1 MFQHFQAQPEPPS
14 KLNPHLPKDLDTV
27 ILHALAKKPEERF
40 ASISAF
46 ARAFQEA
53 LQSADRPRT
62 TNVLPKVDN
71 IRATLTISKAEA
83 LHGTTRTLTLPEGRQ
98 VNVVIPA
105 GTQDG
110 QLIRLEERGE
120 PASSG
125 GSTGTLLLTIAIKQA
140 EENTLAAS
148 TSYDPTIIR
157 NVPPPNPVSSQPPDT
172 HRPGLS
178 RAIPLLLL
186 ALILLLV
193 GENIGFFY
201 FARANSTIP
210 NPYPPY
216 SGTLALDDSLAYN
229 NGYKWGEDTNNQGG
243 TCAFTGGAYHI
254 GESGQGQTVN
264 CIASASNFADF
275 AYEVKMT
282 IIKGDAGG
290 IIFRA
295 DVANSKSYYFR
306 IGQDGSY
313 ALELFTDN
321 VLSHAQI
328 LKSGSNSIINT
339 GTNQSNLIAVVA
351 QGTNI
356 NLYVNLHLIYSVSDS
371 TYSQGQIGLIAE
383 DINSPTEV
391 AFSNARVWT
400 L

>member
-1 MFQHFQAQPEPPS
+1 
-14 KLNPHLPKDLDTV
+14 
-27 ILHALAKKPEERF
+27 
-40 ASISAF
+40 
-46 ARAFQEA
+46 

-62 TNVLPKVDN
+62 TNVLPKVEN

-83 LHGTTRTLTLPEGRQ
+83 LHGTTRTLTLPGGRQ

-105 GTQDG
+105 GTQDD

-125 GSTGTLLLTIAIKQA
+125 GSTGTLLLSIAIKQA
-140 EENTLAAS
+140 EDNTLAAS

-157 NVPPPNPVSSQPPDT
+157 NVPPPNSVSSQPPDT
-172 HRPGLS
+172 HRPGLF

-229 NGYKWGEDTNNQGG
+229 NGYKWGEDDH
-243 TCAFTGGAYHI
+243 CLFTGGAYHI
-254 GESGQGQTVN
+254 SKSELGATN
-264 CIASASNFADF
+264 CTAAPNFSNF
-275 AYEVKMT
+275 AYEVQMT

-295 DVANSKSYYFR
+295 NTANWKFYYFR

-321 VLSHAQI
+321 LRSHAQT

-351 QGTNI
+351 QGSNI
-356 NLYVNLHLIYSVSDS
+356 NLYVNLHPIESVSNNA
-371 TYSQGQIGLIAE
+371 YSQGQIGLIAE
-383 DINSPTEV
+383 DINSPTDV